1 MQNLNPNHLD
11 ASQMALQALVWA
23 LSDDARSE
31 RLLALTGLTPDGLRA
46 GIGDPGMQAAILSYL
61 ENNESDL
68 IACASALEVSP
79 IAIVAAR
86 QELEG

>member
-1 MQNLNPNHLD
+1 MQNLNSNHLD

-46 GIGDPGMQAAILSYL
+46 GIGDRGMQAAILSYL
-61 ENNESDL
+61 ENHEPDL
-68 IACASALEVSP
+68 IACADAIQVSP
-79 IAIVAAR
+79 MAIVAAR
-86 QELEG
+86 QELEA